1 MKEIIRRQK
10 EVHYTGGSNMR
21 KYSVIFLIL
30 VLGILGCSPSIH
42 MRPDFGVYTNLAFER
57 QIINLDAPLD
67 KAPVEGLPGSV
78 AENIY
83 KRHADSFKIP
93 IPERLTEEGGG
104 GTGIGLGAVG
114 VR

>member
-30 VLGILGCSPSIH
+30 VLGILGCSSSIH
-42 MRPDFGVYTNLAFER
+42 MRPGLGVYTNLAFER

-67 KAPVEGLPGSV
+67 KAPVEGLPGPV

-93 IPERLTEEGGG
+93 IPEHLTKEMGGV
-104 GTGIGLGAVG
+104 TGVGLGAVG